1 MTDVVI
7 LLAAGFLTGIST
19 ILFGFGGGFM
29 VVPLVYHLIA
39 GAQPGQA
46 MHIAV
51 ATSTAL
57 MILNAGYASYG
68 HWRRG
73 ALRRE
78 TIIPLCYALAG
89 GALIGA
95 FIATRLTDGLI
106 RLLFI
111 LYMLLTIVDCVWRK
125 GFLQKTARRPLS
137 AATLWLGGPGIGV
150 IAAML
155 GVGGSVMTVPLLRR
169 HGYEMKYCVS
179 AANPLSIAI
188 ALMGAGMY
196 GWLGHGKIAG
206 AGYLGYVNLGMLAWL
221 ALSGMLGMAFARY
234 ALPKMGDE
242 LHARVY
248 VWLLVLVLV
257 SMLL

>member
-1 MTDVVI
+1 MTDAVI

-19 ILFGFGGGFM
+19 ILFGFGGGFV

-39 GAQPGQA
+39 GEQHELA

-51 ATSTAL
+51 ATSTTL
-57 MILNAGYASYG
+57 MILNAGYASYSQ
-68 HWRRG
+68 WRRG

-78 TIIPLCYALAG
+78 TVIPLFYALAG

-95 FIATRLTDGLI
+95 LIATRLTDGLI

-111 LYMLLTIVDCVWRK
+111 LYMLVTIIDCVWRK

-137 AATLWLGGPGIGV
+137 AATLWLGGPAIGV

-188 ALMGAGMY
+188 AVMGAGMY
-196 GWLGHGKIAG
+196 GWLGYGKVAG
-206 AGYLGYVNLGMLAWL
+206 VGYLGYVNLGMLAWL
-221 ALSGMLGMAFARY
+221 ALSGMLGMVFARY
-234 ALPKMGDE
+234 ALPKMHDG